1 MVQPTVPDG
10 STSVDGDN
18 SIPLSGCP
26 RGLEACDLCSGTDY
40 YSNVHCVYVIV
51 YMLLKQYD
59 ADISNGAENDFLH
72 FTRQCSDII

>member
-40 YSNVHCVYVIV
+40 YSNVAYTVYT
-51 YMLLKQYD
+51 LLY
-59 ADISNGAENDFLH
+59 I
-72 FTRQCSDII
+72 CY

>member
-18 SIPLSGCP
+18 SMPLSGCP
-26 RGLEACDLCSGTDY
+26 CGLEVCDLCSGTDY
-40 YSNVHCVYVIV
+40 YSNVH
-51 YMLLKQYD
+51 
-59 ADISNGAENDFLH
+59 ENDFLH